1 MRREDIADLTIF
13 IEVARAGGFTSAAR
27 KLGLSQSSVSHTLR
41 RLEARLGF
49 RLLTRTTRS
58 VAITEAGRQLLAT
71 LQPAM
76 EQIDEQLTLLAG
88 QQEQPAGTIRIS
100 TSEHAAEAVLWPAV
114 HQLVSEYPDIQVELN
129 VDAGFIDI
137 VKEGFDAGV
146 RIGEAVARDLVAL
159 PIGPPLRMAAFASP
173 AYLAAAGVPGIPS
186 DLERHRCIV
195 TRFRN
200 DGSTM
205 PWEFERDGMV
215 IRPRVQGPLVFN
227 RHRLL
232 LQAVEAG
239 QGIGYSLA
247 DLVQP
252 LVEAGTVQVVLQ
264 DWCPPF
270 DGYHLYY
277 PSRRQPSRAFRLLL
291 ETLRRRYTPV
301 PDGGPA

>member
-13 IEVARAGGFTSAAR
+13 IEVARAGGFTAAAR
-27 KLGLSQSSVSHTLR
+27 KLGLSQSSISHTLR

-76 EQIDEQLTLLAG
+76 EQIDDQLALLSG
-88 QQEQPAGTIRIS
+88 QQERPAGTIRIS
-100 TSEHAAEAVLWPAV
+100 TSEHAAETILWPV
-114 HQLVSEYPDIQVELN
+114 VNRLVSEYPDIQVELN
-129 VDAGFIDI
+129 VDGGFIDI

-159 PIGPPLRMAAFASP
+159 PIGPPLRVVAFASP
-173 AYLAAAGVPGIPS
+173 AYLATAGVPQVPA
-186 DLERHRCIV
+186 DLEGHRCIA

-200 DGSTM
+200 DGATA
-205 PWEFERDGMV
+205 PWEFERDGIV
-215 IRPRVQGPLVFN
+215 VKPRIQGPLVVN

-232 LQAVEAG
+232 LEAVLAG
-239 QGIGYSLA
+239 HGIGYTLA
-247 DLVQP
+247 PVIQP
-252 LVEAGTVQVVLQ
+252 LLDAGRVQAVLQ

-270 DGYHLYY
+270 EGYCLYY
-277 PSRRQPSRAFRLLL
+277 PSRRQPSQAFRLLL
-291 ETLRRRYTPV
+291 DALRQQYTPNPADK
-301 PDGGPA
+301 PD